1 MSSKKRKRRNFPLVP
16 LPVKIFFFSVI
27 PLFLAGIL
35 FLLYQR
41 GHRAEEPETSQT
53 YQMLSIEEDFLT
65 PNKYSRP
72 QTKLKKVNNIVIHY
86 TANPGSDAEAN
97 RNYFESLKDSHITYA
112 SSHFIVGLDGEIVQ
126 CIPLTEIS
134 YASNDRNKD
143 TISIECCHP
152 DKTGEFTSK
161 TYQSLLRLCVYLCQT
176 YGLSSSDLIR
186 HYDVTG
192 KLCPKYYVN
201 HPKKWEELKKDVK
214 ALLDDY

>member
-1 MSSKKRKRRNFPLVP
+1 MSSKKRNRRNFPLVP

>member
-1 MSSKKRKRRNFPLVP
+1 MSSKKRNRRNFPLVP

-72 QTKLKKVNNIVIHY
+72 QTKLKKVNNIVNHY